1 MNAESR
7 GGSGFP
13 TIGSPDELRQA
24 AGRLYNLPLTSKSE
38 LEALINQYA
47 DDIEQAA
54 AQRHDLDVNLAAC
67 IADCCG
73 ILLNEEWDK
82 AEDRGKRLIQV
93 ACHYFFESD
102 DQDGDLESVYGFDD
116 DAELVNEILKLL
128 NRQDLTIQI

>member
-7 GGSGFP
+7 GGAGPSTMGL
-13 TIGSPDELRQA
+13 PDELRQA
-24 AGRLYNLPLTSKSE
+24 AGRFYNLPLMSRAA
-38 LEALINQYA
+38 LEALINKYA

-54 AQRHDLDVNLAAC
+54 AQRHDLDVHLAAC

-82 AEDRGKRLIQV
+82 SEDHGKRLIQA
-93 ACHYFFESD
+93 ACHYFVESD
-102 DQDGDLESVYGFDD
+102 DEDGDLESVCGFDD

-128 NRQDLTIQI
+128 NRRDLTIQI